1 MKPKKSKTGFFAS
14 FDYLQNITAN
24 INQSKIF
31 AGLVIITL
39 NIASKFVTFK
49 LSKTQESYL
58 KYTFSKNI
66 LVFAFTWMGTR
77 DILTSLIMTLVFILF
92 TDYLLNEDSIFCC
105 LPSSFISTHV
115 DRLESMNNM
124 NNIPEE
130 TLEKITKEDLECVE
144 KVIKKLKTYQE
155 QGTSSLSPSPASS
168 SQSYDSKPYM

>member
-1 MKPKKSKTGFFAS
+1 MKKQNEKNGIFSV
-14 FDYLQNITAN
+14 FDYLHKTAAN

-77 DILTSLIMTLVFILF
+77 DVLVSVIMTLIFILF
-92 TDYLLNEDSIFCC
+92 TDYLLNEESMFCC
-105 LPSSFISTHV
+105 LPHSFISTHV
-115 DRLESMNNM
+115 NKMENMNNM
-124 NNIPEE
+124 NNIPHD
-130 TLEKITKEDLECVE
+130 TIEKITKDDVECIE
-144 KVIKKLKTYQE
+144 KVIKKLKNYQE
-155 QGTSSLSPSPASS
+155 QMQEASLSSNEN
-168 SQSYDSKPYM
+168 KPYF